1 MKKKKSKKKS
11 HKLLY
16 LIIVFFFF
24 LLSLGLYFHL
34 KTSYYQRSFSE
45 AEVNVERGIKKLNLS
60 ILEEKTEQKGFFP
73 PYKQAKIVINIP
85 FDYPLDKLPSE
96 IYKVFSSKEIE
107 VQEIKEQNL
116 KDYYQILAVL
126 SFKKRITH
134 HLKFI
139 LKKVKIA
146 LLIDDFGYSKG
157 KTVDFALKNL
167 NIPLTISIIP
177 GTPYAKVIAEEAHRN
192 GKEVMVHLPMEPKG
206 EFNNNYKWII
216 MGKTGEEEMERITKK
231 AIEEIPY
238 SVGLNNHMGS
248 LVTERKKIM
257 EFILQVV
264 KEKKFYFI
272 DSKTSLQSVAFPLA
286 KEMKVKSAQRDIFL
300 DNKKD
305 NKYIEEQFEKLIFIA
320 KKRGEAIGIAHI
332 NYVTIQSLKKITSQL
347 ENRKIQLVYVSELV
361 N

>member
-11 HKLLY
+11 YKLLY
-16 LIIVFFFF
+16 LVIVFFFF
-24 LLSLGLYFHL
+24 LLSLGLYFQL

-45 AEVNVERGIKKLNLS
+45 AEVNVEKGIKKLNFS

-73 PYKQAKIVINIP
+73 PYKQAEIVINIP
-85 FDYPLDKLPSE
+85 FDYLLDELPSE
-96 IYKVFSSKEIE
+96 IYKVFSSKEIKVE
-107 VQEIKEQNL
+107 GIKKQNF

-126 SFKKRITH
+126 SSKKRTTH

-146 LLIDDFGYSKG
+146 LLIDDFGYSKN

-167 NIPLTISIIP
+167 NIPLTVSIIP
-177 GTPYAKVIAEEAHRN
+177 GTPYAKAIAEEAHRN
-192 GKEVMVHLPMEPKG
+192 KKEVMVHLPMEPKG
-206 EFNNNYKWII
+206 KFNNNYKWII
-216 MGKTGEEEMERITKK
+216 MGKMGEGETERITKK

-257 EFILQVV
+257 EFILQVI
-264 KEKKFYFI
+264 KEKNFYFI
-272 DSKTSLQSVAFPLA
+272 DSKTNLQSIAFPLA
-286 KEMKVKSAQRDIFL
+286 REMKVKSAQRDIFL

-305 NKYIEEQFEKLIFIA
+305 DKYIEGQFKKLISVA
-320 KKRGEAIGIAHI
+320 KKRGEAIGIGHI
-332 NYVTIQSLKKITSQL
+332 NYITIQSLKKITSQL

-361 N
+361 S

>member
-11 HKLLY
+11 RKIIYLL
-16 LIIVFFFF
+16 IVFFFF
-24 LLSLGLYFHL
+24 ILSLGLYFQL

-45 AEVNVERGIKKLNLS
+45 AKINVERGIKKLNLS

-96 IYKVFSSKEIE
+96 IYKVFSSKEIKVE
-107 VQEIKEQNL
+107 RIKEQNL
-116 KDYYQILAVL
+116 KNYYQILAVL
-126 SFKKRITH
+126 CFKKRITH
-134 HLKFI
+134 YLKFI

-146 LLIDDFGYSKG
+146 LIIDDFGYSKG
-157 KTVDFALKNL
+157 KTVEFTLRNL
-167 NIPLTISIIP
+167 NIPLTVSIIP
-177 GTPYAKVIAEEAHRN
+177 GTPYAKAIAEEAHHD

-206 EFNNNYKWII
+206 KFNNNYRWII
-216 MGKTGEEEMERITKK
+216 MEKMGEKEVERITKE
-231 AIEEIPY
+231 AIDEIPY

-248 LVTERKKIM
+248 LITERKKIM
-257 EFILQVV
+257 EFILQVI
-264 KEKKFYFI
+264 KEKNFYFI
-272 DSKTSLQSVAFPLA
+272 DSKTSSQSIAFPLA
-286 KEMKVKSAQRDIFL
+286 EKMKVKSARRDIFL

-305 NKYIEEQFEKLIFIA
+305 NKYIRRQFKKLIFLA
-320 KKRGEAIGIAHI
+320 EKKGEAIGIGHI
-332 NYVTIQSLKKITSQL
+332 NYVTIQSLKRITSQL